1 MYSLLGGKFTDF
13 WRDQFSDAFSGGL
26 GHAVDE
32 AINPDPVSFFG
43 LEVNP
48 ALYTAIIISAIII
61 VFAIILRVF
70 VIPRFKKNPKGLQ
83 LILESMIGYFDRSA
97 VNTLHKKHGGF
108 VGPFIFTMAMFIASG
123 TLIELVGLRPAFS
136 SINTCF
142 ASGIA
147 AFIVI
152 NICGYREKKLKRIKR
167 YVPNILNLM
176 SDIAVPLSLSLRL
189 FGSIMSGFIIM
200 ELLYSTVFLSFAIP
214 SAVAIITT
222 FFHAVLQAY
231 LFATLSV
238 IFTQEAIE

>member
-1 MYSLLGGKFTDF
+1 VYSLLGGKFIDF
-13 WRDQFSDAFSGGL
+13 FQEQFQEAFSGGL
-26 GHAVDE
+26 KHAVDE
-32 AINPDPVSFFG
+32 SINPEPINFFG
-43 LEVNP
+43 LQVNP
-48 ALYTAIIISAIII
+48 ALYSAIIISGLIIL
-61 VFAIILRVF
+61 FAIILRIF
-70 VIPRFKKNPKGLQ
+70 VIPKFKKNPKGLQ
-83 LILESMIGYFDRSA
+83 LILESMVSYFDRSA
-97 VNTLHKKHGGF
+97 VDTLHKKHGGF
-108 VGPFIFTMAMFIASG
+108 VGPYIFTMAMFIALG
-123 TLIELVGLRPAFS
+123 TLIELVGLRPAFA

-142 ASGIA
+142 ASGIS

-152 NICGYREKKLKRIKR
+152 NICGFREKKLRRFKR

-200 ELLYSTVFLSFAIP
+200 ELLYSTIFLSFAIP

-238 IFTQEAIE
+238 IFTQEAVE